1 MKLVQA
7 IFSALALSL
16 LGTAW
21 AGPIPETQESAMGFS
36 SFDLPAEQAGSFEA
50 TFDAT
55 PLADNID
62 VFTGFSTM
70 AAGASSDVAAL
81 VRFNDKGTID
91 VRNGSAFQA
100 EQVLAYSA
108 NKTYRLRMLIDVATR
123 KYSVFVTAPGQAE
136 VRLAANFS
144 FRSQQ
149 ATVKSLSKIVLAGF
163 KGPDGLFK
171 GAHRI
176 AGFSLKA
183 ASAQ

>member
-1 MKLVQA
+1 MR
-7 IFSALALSL
+7 IFQTVFCVLALST
-16 LGTAW
+16 LGGAW
-21 AGPIPETQESAMGFS
+21 AGPIPEAQESAPGFS
-36 SFDLPAEQAGSFEA
+36 SFDLPAEQTGSFEV

-62 VFTGFSTM
+62 VFTGFS
-70 AAGASSDVAAL
+70 AKAPEASNDVAAI

-100 EQVLAYSA
+100 DQVLAYAA
-108 NKTYRLRMLIDVATR
+108 NRIYRVRMTIDVANR
-123 KYSVFVTAPGQAE
+123 KYSVFVAAPGQAE
-136 VRLAANFS
+136 VRLAGNFS

-149 ATVKSLSKIVLAGF
+149 ATVKSLGKLVLAGF

-171 GAHRI
+171 GAHRV